1 MRARLLAVLLALL
14 AGALVIP
21 CVALGRSLAHNAL
34 QAVFLD
40 RSYDVA
46 RVVSLAREART
57 PADAQA
63 LAADLARYEQV
74 YSGTIAVVDPD
85 GQVAIGSAPGSRVDP
100 AVVGP
105 ALDAALTGRSS
116 SGVGFRWPWD
126 DRPVVVAAPVM
137 DAGDT
142 VGAVVVVAPTDR
154 ADAAVLRSWA
164 ALAAGALAALV
175 VAVGLALGAARWVLR
190 PVDELDGVAHAIAK
204 GRLDAR
210 TPADDGPPELRR
222 LAAAFNEMADHVEAF
237 VEQQR
242 AFVADASHQLRN
254 PLSALLLRIE
264 GLGLEL
270 PEDSQEDL
278 EQARDEG
285 RRLTA
290 LLDDLLALARAER
303 AVAAPELVAL
313 GPLVARRADSW
324 QVVAVGRGLRLGVE
338 AHGDA
343 YAVLDPAAFASALD
357 AVVDNA
363 LKFTP
368 TGRAVTLRVGQ
379 LGGRAEV
386 AVLDEGP
393 GLAPEEVA
401 RATDRFWR
409 SPGHQNVPGS
419 GLGLA
424 IARALLERS
433 GARLSVA
440 NRPEGGLV
448 VTLDAPATALPVQE
462 LPVQPSPAKA
472 REPAARVRP

>member
-1 MRARLLAVLLALL
+1 
-14 AGALVIP
+14 
-21 CVALGRSLAHNAL
+21 
-34 QAVFLD
+34 
-40 RSYDVA
+40 
-46 RVVSLAREART
+46 
-57 PADAQA
+57 
-63 LAADLARYEQV
+63 
-74 YSGTIAVVDPD
+74 
-85 GQVAIGSAPGSRVDP
+85 
-100 AVVGP
+100 
-105 ALDAALTGRSS
+105 
-116 SGVGFRWPWD
+116 
-126 DRPVVVAAPVM
+126 M